1 MSRTV
6 DPLENTAA
14 EQRAR
19 LAATVSSLTETLDP
33 ERISQET
40 MRHASDLTH
49 SMIEKTIQNAK
60 SNPAGVALVGLGLAV
75 IAMRSPDRQPTGPDQ
90 AMIGQDARIAVAD
103 ERIRKKVAIRADMPA
118 AGPRPSASGMRK
130 LLDAGLD
137 RLGPEARARVTK
149 ARLKAVDAQDAIE
162 RKAARVRD
170 AVRDQHDAQP
180 LITTLA
186 VAGVGALIGSLLPS
200 TRAEVELMAAKRD
213 QLMRDAEA
221 ILHAELERLEN
232 HGEDALKATVSA
244 VKDAAQTD
252 RTH

>member
-1 MSRTV
+1 MSGTV

-19 LAATVSSLTETLDP
+19 LAATVSSLTDTLDP

-49 SMIEKTIQNAK
+49 TVLEKTIQNAK
-60 SNPAGVALVGLGLAV
+60 ANPAGIALVGLGLAV
-75 IAMRSPDRQPTGPDQ
+75 IAMKSPDRRPKDPDK

-103 ERIRKKVAIRADMPA
+103 ERIGKKAAIKADMPV
-118 AGPRPSASGMRK
+118 AGSRPSASRMRK

-137 RLGPEARARVTK
+137 KLGPEARARVTE
-149 ARLKAVDAQDAIE
+149 ARLKAVDAQDAFE

-170 AVRDQHDAQP
+170 AVKEQHDAQP

-186 VAGVGALIGSLLPS
+186 VAGVGALVGSLLPS
-200 TRAEVELMAAKRD
+200 TRTEVELMAAKRD
-213 QLMRDAEA
+213 QLMRDAESV
-221 ILHAELERLEN
+221 LHAELAKLE
-232 HGEDALKATVSA
+232 HRGKDTLRAAVSA
-244 VKDAAQTD
+244 ATDAVQPTP
-252 RTH
+252 